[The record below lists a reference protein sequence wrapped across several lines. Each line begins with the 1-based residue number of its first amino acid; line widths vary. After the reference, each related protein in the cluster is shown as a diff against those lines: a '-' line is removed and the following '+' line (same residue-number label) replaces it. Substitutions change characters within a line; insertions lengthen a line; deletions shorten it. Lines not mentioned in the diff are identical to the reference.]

1 MREVELAYVTLD
13 QIASRSATRTFLDRR
28 RSEAEVMA
36 LVPVVPRLAAR
47 GRTAEARLLLD
58 EIKSAPSATP
68 KVQLALRDLN
78 LAAETATTITQAAA
92 LDALDGHILAQRW
105 AEADRLLK
113 QLRDDPPAWLPAAT
127 VEVRTREVQVKLG
140 VDQRPLA
147 LAALKELVVKSGAP
161 RGAAF
166 KLVRDLLARRENES
180 ALLLAREIARLLPG
194 DPAATRLLREAET
207 PPPAT
212 P

>member
-1 MREVELAYVTLD
+1 
-13 QIASRSATRTFLDRR
+13 
-28 RSEAEVMA
+28 
-36 LVPVVPRLAAR
+36 
-47 GRTAEARLLLD
+47 
-58 EIKSAPSATP
+58 
-68 KVQLALRDLN
+68 
-78 LAAETATTITQAAA
+78 
-92 LDALDGHILAQRW
+92 
-105 AEADRLLK
+105 ADRLLK